1 MVITFFTREGYLGLG
16 CSKGGGWFICVICQ
30 NKSQLSALEGET
42 TVLWHPWP
50 FHHAMPSH
58 AFCIHNGLRPKHGS
72 STPTPAPLSPAALF
86 VNTTDIFFSALLVYL
101 AACCQTQT
109 QGRLLVDNMTDSLFT
124 VCLTHRLSFMC
135 TSMEPSGCRL
145 FSMSPS
151 KLVYAPLN
159 QIPPMLTLDFM
170 CLYWGSGTHADIDK
184 KAPVF
189 LCVVW
194 DTNRWKK
201 H

>member
-1 MVITFFTREGYLGLG
+1 MNIRGHYIFYSRRIFRPRLFKRGEGDLSVSSARINHSSRRWKERRPFCGTPGLFTMPCPVMRSAFIMGYG
-16 CSKGGGWFICVICQ
+16 Q
-30 NKSQLSALEGET
+30 NTGVQHQHQRRS
-42 TVLWHPWP
+42 
-50 FHHAMPSH
+50 
-58 AFCIHNGLRPKHGS
+58 
-72 STPTPAPLSPAALF
+72 PLLLF
-86 VNTTDIFFSALLVYL
+86 VNTTDIFFSALLLYL

-109 QGRLLVDNMTDSLFT
+109 QGRLLEDNMTDSLFI

-170 CLYWGSGTHADIDK
+170 CLY
-184 KAPVF
+184 
-189 LCVVW
+189 
-194 DTNRWKK
+194 
-201 H
+201 